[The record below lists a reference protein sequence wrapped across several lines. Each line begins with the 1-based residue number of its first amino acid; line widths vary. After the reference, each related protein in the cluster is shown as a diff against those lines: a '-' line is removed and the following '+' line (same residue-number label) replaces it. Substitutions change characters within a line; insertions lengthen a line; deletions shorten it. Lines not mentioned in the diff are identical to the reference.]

1 MAVENPYTPDVVAAV
16 VAHMN
21 SDHAEDSVT
30 ICRVFGGRPDVTEAV
45 MAGLD
50 GHGADFDVDGPGG
63 PARVRVAWSRPIT
76 ERVEIREEVA
86 RLFRE
91 AETQLAAE

>member
-1 MAVENPYTPDVVAAV
+1 MSDDNPYDPEVVAAV

-21 SDHAEDSVT
+21 SDHAEDSAL
-30 ICRVFGGRPDVTEAV
+30 ICQVFGGRPDATGAV
-45 MAGLD
+45 MVGFD
-50 GHGADFDVDGPGG
+50 GRGADFDVDGPGG

-76 ERVEIREEVA
+76 ERTEIREEVA

-91 AETQLAAE
+91 AEEHVG